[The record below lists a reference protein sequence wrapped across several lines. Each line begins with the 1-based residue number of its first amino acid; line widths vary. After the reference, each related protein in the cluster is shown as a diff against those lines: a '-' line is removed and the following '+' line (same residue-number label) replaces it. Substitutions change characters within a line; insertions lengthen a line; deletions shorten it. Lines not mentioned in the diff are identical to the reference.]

1 MAHHND
7 KSSNGNGRHVRFD
20 TRRAGDATSDPSF
33 DSDSGTFFQSGRV
46 LVTTVIVVV
55 LLLWGGLNLVFRQ
68 WRAGYRERAVYGAK
82 VVAEA
87 IEPLAKILPSC
98 EVSPMVRIAN
108 CSGMSAVVGV
118 LSTTDV
124 NPDAWRRAVE
134 QSREMLVALTAANVL
149 DRAQMTELGASVT
162 ARVDRAKE
170 HPETARAELAALW
183 DEISDRA
190 GVIVDVRHPRPKVL
204 PAKAKKVERGATS
217 DS

>member
-1 MAHHND
+1 MGHHND
-7 KSSNGNGRHVRFD
+7 KSSNGNGDGRHVRFD
-20 TRRAGDATSDPSF
+20 ARGAFDAN
-33 DSDSGTFFQSGRV
+33 SGTFFNSGRV

-82 VVAEA
+82 VVSEA
-87 IEPLAKILPSC
+87 IEPLAKILPSG

-108 CSGMSAVVGV
+108 CAGAAAAVGMA
-118 LSTTDV
+118 STTDV
-124 NPDAWRRAVE
+124 TPDAWRRAVE

-149 DRAQMTELGASVT
+149 DRDQMTELGASVT
-162 ARVDRAKE
+162 ARVHRAKE

-204 PAKAKKVERGATS
+204 PAKVERGATS
-217 DS
+217 DSSQSGSP